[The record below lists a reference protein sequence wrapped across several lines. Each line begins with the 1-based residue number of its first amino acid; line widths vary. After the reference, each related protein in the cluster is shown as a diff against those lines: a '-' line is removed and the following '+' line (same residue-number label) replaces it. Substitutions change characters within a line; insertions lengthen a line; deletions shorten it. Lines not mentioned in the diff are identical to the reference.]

1 MKAFWMIIVLT
12 FCTWMLWAASE
23 SEGYVVADGKTY
35 VCETMRT
42 GFANTRILTAE
53 GQLIKV
59 PNNSIQAYRLNGRQF
74 EVMPLI
80 NLRGDTLGMAFMEL
94 ISVCNGKRLYR
105 YCSNCSKYD
114 PLSGEIAPIN
124 RIYRYY
130 VLSGK
135 QLKLMPEPCNSD
147 LALFNV
153 KIVNDQSHR

>member
-23 SEGYVVADGKTY
+23 REGYVVADGKTY
-35 VCETMRT
+35 VCEAMRT
-42 GFANTRILTAE
+42 GFAHTRILTTE
-53 GQLIKV
+53 GQLVKV
-59 PNNSIQAYRLNGRQF
+59 PNNSVQAYRINGRQF
-74 EVMPLI
+74 EMMPLV